1 MNASQS
7 ISQLEGILRKVAAKC
22 PSKKHDAVLSDI
34 YFMPLPDKAALNV
47 TDDDGNLLF
56 EGVVEAWRQLDAANF
71 YDTVQSQLQEA
82 VARQRQLVD
91 DINFLRPFSLVLVDE
106 DHETIAELYLVD
118 DDTLLLSDNLMEGLE
133 EDLDAFL
140 KQLMEE

>member
-1 MNASQS
+1 MNASHS
-7 ISQLEGILRKVAAKC
+7 ISQLEGVLRKVAAKC

-34 YFMPLPDKAALNV
+34 YFMPVPDSCTLTV
-47 TDDDGNLLF
+47 TDDDANVLY
-56 EGVVEAWRQLDAANF
+56 EGAIEGWQRLDVTNF
-71 YDTVQSQLQEA
+71 YDVVKDELHEA
-82 VARQRQLVD
+82 ISRQRKVID
-91 DINFLRPFSLVLVDE
+91 DINYLRPFSLVLVDE

-118 DDTLLLSDNLMEGLE
+118 DDTMLLSDGLMEGLE